1 MVRGTHQLTRLFFM
15 HSTAT
20 QTLKSRNLFGYFVL
34 LQLHLYFTFIMK
46 KLSEL
51 VFRCRVKDLLLL
63 EGPTGV
69 GFGGPI

>member
-1 MVRGTHQLTRLFFM
+1 MR
-15 HSTAT
+15 STAT

-51 VFRCRVKDLLLL
+51 VLRCRVKDLLLL
-63 EGPTGV
+63 AGPTAGWV
-69 GFGGPI
+69 LVDLSEVYEATR